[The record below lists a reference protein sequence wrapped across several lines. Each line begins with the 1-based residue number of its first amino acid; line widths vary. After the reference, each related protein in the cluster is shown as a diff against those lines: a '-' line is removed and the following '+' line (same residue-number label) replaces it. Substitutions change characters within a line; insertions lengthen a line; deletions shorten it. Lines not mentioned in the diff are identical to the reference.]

1 MATIRK
7 KGNLQWHVQ
16 IRKKG
21 FEPVTK
27 TFNTRNDAALWAKT
41 VESEM
46 GRGIYVSRAEA
57 ERTTLHDALSRYL
70 TEITP
75 KKKGQA
81 QETVRI
87 NRWLGIKKKKP
98 DNEPEPAPSPGHQI
112 EMQLVK
118 RTLASLNS
126 TDFSKLMDER
136 LKEISPA
143 TLHRDFSLLSH
154 VFTICNKKWGIAVA
168 NPLANI
174 IKPGVRNARERR
186 FEGDEESRLFAALA
200 GSKNPWMRPLAELA
214 IETAM
219 RQSELLMITWKD
231 VGAVSIHLNDTK
243 NSRSRDVPLS
253 LRAKAILN
261 ALPRS
266 IGGNVFP
273 TTKSAVVQAFPRACR
288 RAKIKGLT
296 FHDLRHEAT
305 SRLAQKLPLHDL
317 MKMTGHKDTEML
329 ARYYHPRIED
339 LARML
344 G

>member
-21 FEPVTK
+21 FEPITK
-27 TFNTRNDAALWAKT
+27 TFNTRADAALWAKT

-70 TEITP
+70 AEITP
-75 KKKGQA
+75 KKKGQS

-98 DNEPEPAPSPGHQI
+98 DNEPEPAPSLGRLI

-118 RTLASLNS
+118 RTLASLRS
-126 TDFSKLMDER
+126 ADFAKLRDER

-143 TLHRDFSLLSH
+143 TLHRDLSLISH
-154 VFTICNKKWGIAVA
+154 LFTICNKEWGIAVT
-168 NPLANI
+168 NPLQNI
-174 IKPGVRNARERR
+174 RKPTINNARNRR
-186 FEGDEESRLFAALA
+186 FEEDEENQLYEALE
-200 GSKNPWMRPLAELA
+200 GCNNTWMRPLVELA
-214 IETAM
+214 VETAM
-219 RQSELLMITWKD
+219 RQSELLKTTWKD
-231 VGAVSIHLNDTK
+231 VKESSIHLADTK
-243 NSRSRDVPLS
+243 NGTSRDVPLS
-253 LRAKAILN
+253 SRAKAILK
-261 ALPRS
+261 ALPVS
-266 IGGNVFP
+266 IGGRVFP
-273 TTKSAVVQAFPRACR
+273 TTQSAVVQAWKRACE
-288 RAKIKGLT
+288 RAKIENLT

-305 SRLAQKLPLHDL
+305 SRLAQKLPLQDL
-317 MKMTGHKDTEML
+317 MKVTGHKDTKML
-329 ARYYHPRIED
+329 ARYYHPRVED
-339 LARML
+339 LARLL